1 MCTLFV
7 KKFQKCGQTKLNTV
21 HRVKTEHTG
30 KVWEGKEQPGK
41 VFSAKWVYMVRA
53 HLRHSQREITTKQGC
68 CEE

>member
-7 KKFQKCGQTKLNTV
+7 KKFLKRGQTKLNTV

-41 VFSAKWVYMVRA
+41 VFSAKWVYM
-53 HLRHSQREITTKQGC
+53 ETEPT
-68 CEE
+68 